1 MRLLTRTG
9 AAILGVALLYGVPAA
24 AQVGVVRTVEGPVNV
39 FSGRQEC
46 APRYGLDLEEG
57 DAVRTGPK
65 AWALLSMMDG
75 AKITV
80 RPDTEV
86 RIVAYRYTDA
96 GESVQNNALL
106 ALASGAVRVSAGRI
120 TLGRSA
126 GFRVQTPHA
135 SVELRGADHDVAYV
149 DAKSAARGDSPLGTY
164 GKAIA
169 GEAVIRTTQGQ
180 ATAREGQIGFV
191 EPAARA
197 APRILQGAQPYFY
210 HWHSYIDRRVTAVV
224 GKLDAT
230 LP

>member
-1 MRLLTRTG
+1 MRAIHFIG
-9 AAILGVALLYGVPAA
+9 AAPLSLALLHAVPAA

-80 RPDTEV
+80 RPDTEL
-86 RIVAYRYTDA
+86 RIAAYRYTDA
-96 GESVQNNALL
+96 GVSAQNSALL
-106 ALASGAVRVSAGRI
+106 VLTSGAVRVTAGRI
-120 TLGRSA
+120 ALARNT

-135 SVELRGADHDVAYV
+135 SVELRGSDHDVATV
-149 DAKSAARGDSPLGTY
+149 DAKSTTRGDSPVGTY
-164 GKAIA
+164 GKAID
-169 GEAVIRTTQGQ
+169 GEAVIRNAQGQ
-180 ATAREGQIGFV
+180 ATARTGQIGFV
-191 EPAARA
+191 DPAARV
-197 APRILQGAQPYFY
+197 APRVLQGAEPYLY

-224 GKLDAT
+224 GKLDTT